1 MKIRETLRESPIIL
15 NKMDRSARH
24 INHQG
29 MIAACGM
36 NCGICIGHLRDKKPC
51 GGCYKIDDLNK
62 PNSCRSCKIVNCESL
77 AETQSGFCYDCNK
90 YPCARLKQLDKR
102 YRTNYG
108 MSMIENLEFIKSY
121 GLEMFKQK
129 EKVRWTCKTCGS
141 QLCVHRNQCLKCNTE
156 RIKN

>member
-1 MKIRETLRESPIIL
+1 
-15 NKMDRSARH
+15 MDKSARH
-24 INHQG
+24 ISHQG

-51 GGCYKIDDLNK
+51 GGCFKMDDPNK

-121 GLEMFKQK
+121 GLDEFTQK